1 MFNGVMPH
9 ADSKPGQLKP
19 DAIMARIAAILG
31 IAAEG
36 APIALGAFA
45 GGILLVLAGVPW
57 LGLAMLIA
65 AFALAAFFRDP
76 DRIAPAGSGMVL
88 SGADGKVTD
97 IGEGTPSGLPQGRF
111 RRVSVFMS
119 PLDVHVNRAPVG
131 GEVVALA
138 HTRGEFRAAFR
149 DYASEHNER
158 NLIVV
163 EGADGR
169 RHAIVQVAG
178 YLARR
183 IVCRL
188 RPHDKIEAG
197 QRIGLIM
204 FGSRVDHFMP
214 LEYRVVVRTGQR
226 VRGGESVI
234 GELAQ

>member
-1 MFNGVMPH
+1 
-9 ADSKPGQLKP
+9 
-19 DAIMARIAAILG
+19 MARIAAMLG

-36 APIALGAFA
+36 APIALGSFA
-45 GGILLVLAGVPW
+45 VGVLLVLTGIHW
-57 LGLAMLIA
+57 LGLAMLIVA
-65 AFALAAFFRDP
+65 ILMAAFFRDP
-76 DRIAPAGSGMVL
+76 NRIAPARSGIIL

-97 IGEGTPSGLPQGRF
+97 VGEGAPSGLTEGHF

-119 PLDVHVNRAPVG
+119 PLDVHINRAPVS
-131 GEVVALA
+131 GEVVALK
-138 HTRGEFRAAFR
+138 HTPGEFRAAFR
-149 DYASEHNER
+149 DFASEHNER

-163 EGADGR
+163 DDQDGR
-169 RHAIVQVAG
+169 RHAVVQVAG

-188 RPHDKIEAG
+188 RPHDKMEAG

-214 LEYRVVVRTGQR
+214 LDYQVTVRPGQR

-234 GELAQ
+234 GELAK